1 MKECIHHWNHCIYL
15 WNLCVHSW
23 NRRASILRML
33 SNLDVGSVLDGRL
46 PAGDGTADRAS
57 LHAASIRPDKHLC
70 ASNRQNRNVTKER
83 MHRTVSSVLTHKP
96 GIFQGCIDMT
106 GGEAPQNGSSTLFT
120 LISRCVRLFV
130 GDFWCDFTS
139 GDAPTRYSFSPR
151 LMRKEKGDGFRSRTL
166 LCNSEGGA
174 GQGS

>member
-1 MKECIHHWNHCIYL
+1 MLAASSMGVSPRVMVPLIGQVSTRRPFVLTNICARATAKIATSPRRECIVQFLVCSHTNWEF
-15 WNLCVHSW
+15 SK
-23 NRRASILRML
+23 A
-33 SNLDVGSVLDGRL
+33 
-46 PAGDGTADRAS
+46 
-57 LHAASIRPDKHLC
+57 
-70 ASNRQNRNVTKER
+70 
-83 MHRTVSSVLTHKP
+83 
-96 GIFQGCIDMT
+96 CIDMT